1 MVLFPSRLTKLLYEN
16 QLSVEMIWQA
26 LLGAQVLTAD
36 ALAKEELVLQELS
49 EIFTFHEG
57 GKRDGEIT
65 GPTMCDA
72 IECRLRAK
80 EWLNDKGTA
89 WSDER

>member
-16 QLSVEMIWQA
+16 QLSIEKIWQA
-26 LLGAQVLTAD
+26 LVKDKVLTAE
-36 ALAKEELVLQELS
+36 ALEKEELVMQELF
-49 EIFTFHEG
+49 EIFSFYEG
-57 GKRDGEIT
+57 GKRDGEVT

-80 EWLNDKGTA
+80 EWLNDKGIA